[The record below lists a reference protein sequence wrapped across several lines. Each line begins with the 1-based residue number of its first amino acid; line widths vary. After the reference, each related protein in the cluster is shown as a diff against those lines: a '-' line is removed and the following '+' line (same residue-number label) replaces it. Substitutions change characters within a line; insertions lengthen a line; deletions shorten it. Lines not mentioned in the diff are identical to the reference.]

1 MAPDFFLVF
10 VGKSMIRKS
19 RTRQL
24 AKDSEDKLSEFE
36 LVQPCTFMQNGTSG
50 HMVDNAM
57 TKMILQLL

>member
-1 MAPDFFLVF
+1 MV
-10 VGKSMIRKS
+10 RKS

-36 LVQPCTFMQNGTSG
+36 LVQPCTFMRNGTSG